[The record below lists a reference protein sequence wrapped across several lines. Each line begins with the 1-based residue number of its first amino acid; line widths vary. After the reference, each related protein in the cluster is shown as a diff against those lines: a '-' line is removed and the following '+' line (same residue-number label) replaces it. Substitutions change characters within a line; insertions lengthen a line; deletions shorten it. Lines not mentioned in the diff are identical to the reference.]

1 LDAGGVVR
9 RGAEYATI
17 MRDVD
22 TFGNLRRHYAKHH
35 GLRESELA
43 LWSRQPGKSDIRLS
57 LDACARHYH
66 LSGTATVVVTIAD
79 GSDSRRSRLVPR
91 RLSASLSD

>member
-1 LDAGGVVR
+1 MR

-43 LWSRQPGKSDIRLS
+43 LWSRQPGKQDVRLS

-66 LSGTATVVVTIAD
+66 LSGTATVVVTI
-79 GSDSRRSRLVPR
+79 SDSSDARRSRLVPR